1 VGQARSEEVGE
12 LRNPRCRVAS
22 LAFAVLALMWT
33 GHYVWSEQS
42 PHRARAGREGMT
54 ATNGKDET
62 TMRELTIEKPYL
74 HLPVKN
80 RAPQRLMRFVVEGR
94 EVREFTIEL
103 ADAEPDFWVFAD
115 VSSFRGKELQIH
127 VDELPE
133 GSQGVASIRQADD
146 VPGVECLYQEKHRPQ
161 FHFSSRR
168 GWNNDPNGLV
178 YYEGTYHLFY
188 QHNPYGWGW
197 GNMHWGHAVSTDLVH
212 WTELPEALYP
222 DEMGTMFSGSAVVDW
237 NNTAG
242 LQQGNEK
249 PIIAFYTAAG
259 GENPAS
265 EGRPF
270 TQAIAYSTDTGQTL
284 TKYAGNPVIPHLEG
298 TNRDPKV
305 IWHEPTERWVMAL
318 YLGERDEAHYHAL
331 FASSDLRS
339 WTKLSEVAL
348 ADGGGEC
355 PDLFELPVDGDEANR
370 KWVFSQASGHYL
382 IGSFDGETFTPE
394 EGPLRWQGDGSA
406 AYAAQ
411 TFSDIPA
418 EDGRRIQIAW
428 LTQQLPGMPFNQMMT
443 FPVELALRT
452 TDNGPR
458 LFVNP
463 VQEIEL
469 LHDQSHAWENETLAE
484 GSANLLAGLSG
495 DLFHLRAEL
504 EIGDAQEVGFTIRGL
519 PVLYHAA
526 KQEVTCGKAS
536 GPLRS
541 VKGRICLELLVDRAS
556 IEVFGNGGETYV
568 VAGMIPPDDNTS
580 LELVSKGGTATV
592 KSLDV
597 YELRSAWR

>member
-1 VGQARSEEVGE
+1 
-12 LRNPRCRVAS
+12 
-22 LAFAVLALMWT
+22 
-33 GHYVWSEQS
+33 
-42 PHRARAGREGMT
+42 
-54 ATNGKDET
+54 
-62 TMRELTIEKPYL
+62 
-74 HLPVKN
+74 
-80 RAPQRLMRFVVEGR
+80 MRFVVEGR

-127 VDELPE
+127 LDEPSE
-133 GSQGVASIRQADD
+133 GSRGVASIRQSDD
-146 VPGVECLYQEKHRPQ
+146 VPGADCLYQEKHRPQ

-188 QHNPYGWGW
+188 QHNPYGWDW
-197 GNMHWGHAVSTDLVH
+197 GNMHWGHAVSTDVVH
-212 WTELPEALYP
+212 WREMPDALHP

-237 NNTAG
+237 DNTAG
-242 LQQGNEK
+242 FQQGSEK
-249 PIIAFYTAAG
+249 PIVLVYTAAG

-270 TQAIAYSTDTGQTL
+270 TQAIAYSTDGGQTFA
-284 TKYAGNPVIPHLEG
+284 KYDANPVIPHLEG
-298 TNRDPKV
+298 ANRDPKV
-305 IWHEPTERWVMAL
+305 IWHEPTGRWVMAL

-355 PDLFELPVDGDEANR
+355 PDLFELPVDGEETTR

-394 EGPLRWQGDGSA
+394 VGPLRWQGSESM

-418 EDGRRIQIAW
+418 ADGRRIQIAW

-443 FPVELALRT
+443 FPVELTLRT
-452 TDNGPR
+452 TNDGLR

-463 VQEIEL
+463 AKEIEL
-469 LHDQSHAWENETLAE
+469 LHDQRHTWDNETLAE
-484 GSANLLAGLSG
+484 GGENLLAGLHG
-495 DLFHLRAEL
+495 DLFHLRAEFDV
-504 EIGDAQEVGFTIRGL
+504 GDAQEVGFVIRGVPL
-519 PVLYHAA
+519 LYHVA
-526 KQEVTCGKAS
+526 KQEVTWGKAS
-536 GPLRS
+536 GVLRP
-541 VKGRICLELLVDRAS
+541 VGGRIRLELLVDRAS
-556 IEVFGNGGETYV
+556 IELFGNDGETYL

-580 LELVSKGGTATV
+580 LELVAKGGTATV

>member
-1 VGQARSEEVGE
+1 MQE
-12 LRNPRCRVAS
+12 LI
-22 LAFAVLALMWT
+22 
-33 GHYVWSEQS
+33 
-42 PHRARAGREGMT
+42 
-54 ATNGKDET
+54 
-62 TMRELTIEKPYL
+62 IEKPYL

-80 RAPQRLMRFVVEGR
+80 GAPPRLMRFVVEGR

-115 VSSFRGKELQIH
+115 VSAFRGKAMQIRL
-127 VDELPE
+127 DELPE
-133 GSQGVASIRQADD
+133 GSQGLTSIRQSND
-146 VPGVECLYQEKHRPQ
+146 VPGADSLYREKRRPQ

-178 YYEGTYHLFY
+178 YYGGTYHLFY
-188 QHNPYGWGW
+188 QHNPYGWNW
-197 GNMHWGHAVSTDLVH
+197 GNMHWGHAVSSDLVR
-212 WTELPEALYP
+212 WAERPEALHP

-237 NNTAG
+237 SNTAG
-242 LQQGNEK
+242 FQQGSEK
-249 PIIAFYTAAG
+249 PIVLVYTAAG

-265 EGRPF
+265 EGQPF
-270 TQAIAYSTDTGQTL
+270 TQAIAYSTDGGKTFA
-284 TKYAGNPVIPHLEG
+284 KYDGNPVIPHLEG
-298 TNRDPKV
+298 GNRDPKV
-305 IWHEPTERWVMAL
+305 IWHAPTGRWVMAL
-318 YLGERDEAHYHAL
+318 YLDERDEAHYHAL
-331 FASSDLRS
+331 LASSDLRS

-348 ADGGGEC
+348 AAGRGEC
-355 PDLFELPVDGDEANR
+355 PDLFELPVDGDEGNR

-394 EGPLRWQGDGSA
+394 VGPLRWQGSESM

-428 LTQQLPGMPFNQMMT
+428 LQQELPGMPFNQMMT
-443 FPVELALRT
+443 FPVELTLRT
-452 TDNGPR
+452 TGDGPR

-469 LHDQSHAWENETLAE
+469 LHDQRHAWENETLAE
-484 GSANLLAGLSG
+484 GGANLLAGLGG

-504 EIGDAQEVGFTIRGL
+504 EVGDAEEVGFIIRGV

-526 KQEVTCGKAS
+526 KHQVTCGRMS
-536 GPLRS
+536 GALRP
-541 VKGRICLELLVDRAS
+541 VEGKIRLELLVDRAS
-556 IEVFGNGGETYV
+556 IELFGNSGETYL

-580 LELVSKGGTATV
+580 LELISKGGTATV
-592 KSLDV
+592 TSLEV

>member
-1 VGQARSEEVGE
+1 
-12 LRNPRCRVAS
+12 
-22 LAFAVLALMWT
+22 
-33 GHYVWSEQS
+33 
-42 PHRARAGREGMT
+42 
-54 ATNGKDET
+54 
-62 TMRELTIEKPYL
+62 MRELMIEKPYL

-80 RAPQRLMRFVVEGR
+80 GAPARVMRFVVEGR
-94 EVREFTIEL
+94 EVREFTVEL

-115 VSSFRGKELQIH
+115 VSAFRGRELQIR
-127 VDELPE
+127 VDELRKD
-133 GSQGVASIRQADD
+133 SQGVASIQQAND
-146 VPGVECLYQEKHRPQ
+146 VPGADCLYQEKHRPQ

-178 YYEGTYHLFY
+178 YYGGTYHLFY
-188 QHNPYGWGW
+188 QHNPYGWGH

-212 WTELPEALYP
+212 WAELPDALHP
-222 DEMGTMFSGSAVVDW
+222 DDSGTMFSGSAVVDW
-237 NNTAG
+237 GNTAG
-242 LQQGNEK
+242 LQQGREK
-249 PIIAFYTAAG
+249 PIVAFYTAAG
-259 GENPAS
+259 GTNPAS

-270 TQAIAYSTDTGQTL
+270 TQAIAYSTDGGKTL
-284 TKYAGNPVIPHLEG
+284 TKYVGNPVIPHLEG
-298 TNRDPKV
+298 QNRDPKV
-305 IWHEPTERWVMAL
+305 IWHEPTGRWVVAL

-348 ADGGGEC
+348 AAGGGEC
-355 PDLFELPVDGDEANR
+355 PDLFELPVDGDPANT

-394 EGPLRWQGDGSA
+394 VGPLRWQGDDSA

-428 LTQQLPGMPFNQMMT
+428 LRQDLPGMAFNQMMT
-443 FPVELALRT
+443 FPVELTLRT
-452 TDNGPR
+452 TGDGPR

-463 VQEIEL
+463 VKEIEL
-469 LHDQSHAWENETLAE
+469 LHDKCHAWENETLAE

-504 EIGDAQEVGFTIRGL
+504 ELGDAQEVGFIIRGV
-519 PVLYHAA
+519 PVLYHAG

-536 GPLRS
+536 GVLRP
-541 VKGRICLELLVDRAS
+541 VKGRIRLEVLVDRAS
-556 IEVFGNGGETYV
+556 IELFGNGGETYL

-580 LELVSKGGTATV
+580 LELVTKGGSATV
-592 KSLDV
+592 TSLQA

>member
-1 VGQARSEEVGE
+1 
-12 LRNPRCRVAS
+12 
-22 LAFAVLALMWT
+22 
-33 GHYVWSEQS
+33 
-42 PHRARAGREGMT
+42 
-54 ATNGKDET
+54 
-62 TMRELTIEKPYL
+62 MRELTIEKPYL

-80 RAPQRLMRFVVEGR
+80 GVPPRVMRFVVEDR

-115 VSSFRGKELQIH
+115 VSAFRGQELQIH
-127 VDELPE
+127 VDELPKD
-133 GSQGVASIRQADD
+133 SQGVASIQQADD
-146 VPGVECLYQEKHRPQ
+146 VPGADCLYQEKHRPQ

-188 QHNPYGWGW
+188 QHNPYGWDW

-212 WTELPEALYP
+212 WTELPEALHP

-237 NNTAG
+237 SNTAG
-242 LQQGNEK
+242 FQQGSEK
-249 PIIAFYTAAG
+249 PIILVYTAAG

-270 TQAIAYSTDTGQTL
+270 TQCIACSTDAGQTF

-298 TNRDPKV
+298 GNRDPKV
-305 IWHEPTERWVMAL
+305 IWHAPTGRWVMAL
-318 YLGERDEAHYHAL
+318 YLDERDEAHYHAL

-348 ADGGGEC
+348 AAGGGEC
-355 PDLFELPVDGDEANR
+355 PDLFELPVDGDETNR

-394 EGPLRWQGDGSA
+394 VGPLHWQGDASA

-428 LTQQLPGMPFNQMMT
+428 LQQELPGMPFNQMMT
-443 FPVELALRT
+443 FPVELTLRT
-452 TDNGPR
+452 TEDGPR

-463 VQEIEL
+463 VKEIEL
-469 LHDQSHAWENETLAE
+469 LQDQRHAWENEMLAE
-484 GSANLLAGLSG
+484 GSANLLAGLG
-495 DLFHLRAEL
+495 GVLFHLRAEF
-504 EIGDAQEVGFTIRGL
+504 EVGDAQEVGFIVRGV
-519 PVLYHAA
+519 PVLYHAG

-536 GPLRS
+536 GALRP
-541 VKGRICLELLVDRAS
+541 VEGKICLEVLVDRAS
-556 IEVFGNGGETYV
+556 IELFGNGGETYL
-568 VAGMIPPDDNTS
+568 VAGMVPPDDNTS
-580 LELVSKGGTATV
+580 LGLISKGGTATV
-592 KSLDV
+592 ISLEV